1 MKFLK
6 EEEIT
11 KSNETTKVVFD
22 QVSTSMQAKIIGLSA
37 SLNKVDLSLFL
48 LKNIIKEI
56 EINGKA
62 FDPVHVAN
70 HSDLSDTQTGV
81 VIVGIQ
87 ALVIEGILISADT
100 KKKSK
105 QPEQPSEK
113 DKTVEPVQEVKAEA
127 ETAPQ
132 KNQ

>member
-11 KSNETTKVVFD
+11 KRNKTTKIVFD
-22 QVSTSMQAKIIGLSA
+22 QVSTSIQSKIIGLSA
-37 SLNKVDLSLFL
+37 TLNKVDLSLWL

-56 EINGKA
+56 EINGQE

-70 HSDLSDTQTGV
+70 QSDLSDKGTGE

-87 ALVIEGILISADT
+87 ALVIEGILLSSDI

-105 QPEQPSEK
+105 QPGQPSK
-113 DKTVEPVQEVKAEA
+113 KGKTAEPVREASQEAGIA
-127 ETAPQ
+127 
-132 KNQ
+132 

>member
-11 KSNETTKVVFD
+11 KGNEITKIVFD
-22 QVSTSMQAKIIGLSA
+22 QVTTSMQAKIIGLSA
-37 SLNKVDLSLFL
+37 AMNKVDLSLWL

-56 EINGKA
+56 EINGDEY
-62 FDPVHVAN
+62 DPITVAQT
-70 HSDLSDTQTGV
+70 SDLSDAQTGE

-87 ALVIEGILISADT
+87 ALVLEGILLSADT

-105 QPEQPSEK
+105 QPERPSK
-113 DKTVEPVQEVKAEA
+113 RAKTAKPVREA
-127 ETAPQ
+127 NQGAKTA
-132 KNQ
+132 